1 MKKKCCS
8 HIENVIKEKWCGS
21 LVLRL
26 GGNSMLSFM
35 VININPNEIV
45 NFNKNII
52 G

>member
-1 MKKKCCS
+1 MLLKNYDV
-8 HIENVIKEKWCGS
+8 ES
-21 LVLRL
+21 LVSRV

-45 NFNKNII
+45 NFNKKTI